1 MAIKRRSK
9 VESTIPS
16 SSMADIA
23 FLLLIFFMVSTVFN
37 VEKGLPVQLPRAE
50 ESKKV
55 PKKGISHVW
64 IDRRGR
70 VVIDDMWFDM
80 NNVRHAMERKMAIDP
95 AIVTSLMVDKDCAY
109 INVANLME
117 ELKWARALRVNFS
130 TRPEQK

>member
-37 VEKGLPVQLPRAE
+37 VEKGLPVRLPRAE

-64 IDRRGR
+64 MDSQGR
-70 VVIDDMWFDM
+70 VVIDDMWFEM
-80 NNVRHAMERKMAIDP
+80 TNVRHAMERKMTLDP
-95 AIVTSLMVDKDCAY
+95 AIITS
-109 INVANLME
+109 
-117 ELKWARALRVNFS
+117 
-130 TRPEQK
+130 